1 MATSIAKT
9 ILNNAGKR
17 LCVFT
22 GSGAKKPLVCI
33 EQTNVS
39 DYRYWT
45 ITPIDSLP
53 TNEVLENIMNNMTVE
68 VNGVKQ
74 TVTVYDGSENPS
86 PTPTGVAVW
95 IDIFLIDNFETKVI
109 RMNIYPSFTSFK
121 ICTPVPVD
129 LRQVFM

>member
-74 TVTVYDGSENPS
+74 TVTVYDGSQNPN

-95 IDIFLIDNFETKVI
+95 IDSVETNMI

-121 ICTPVPVD
+121 LCTPVPVD
-129 LRQVFM
+129 LTQVIM

>member
-1 MATSIAKT
+1 MTIINKT

-17 LCVFT
+17 MCVFT

-45 ITPIDSLP
+45 ITPVDSLP

-95 IDIFLIDNFETKVI
+95 IDNVETNMI

-121 ICTPVPVD
+121 LCTPVPVD
-129 LRQVFM
+129 LTQVMM